1 MAKFYAIETL
11 NEIATSD
18 RNDTIHNHKRGEVLF
33 SCEYVRW
40 FDTKK
45 ERDAYVDNYDK
56 QGDRVVDEADEEV
69 SVQEWSARTATAREA
84 KKIINADKYIYG
96 V

>member
-11 NEIATSD
+11 NEIATSN
-18 RNDTIHNHKRGEVLF
+18 RNDPIFQHKRGQVLF

-45 ERDAYVDNYDK
+45 ERDEYVDSYDK
-56 QGDRVVDEADEEV
+56 QGDPIVDEAGEEV
-69 SVQEWSARTATAREA
+69 SRQEWSARKATAREA
-84 KKIINADKYIYG
+84 QKVVSANKYMYG

>member
-18 RNDTIHNHKRGEVLF
+18 RNDTTYNHKRGELLF

-40 FDTKK
+40 FDTKR
-45 ERDAYVDNYDK
+45 ERDEYVANYDRS
-56 QGDRVVDEADEEV
+56 GDLTVDGADDTV
-69 SVQEWSARTATAREA
+69 SVHKWSARTATAREA
-84 KKIINADKYIYG
+84 KKIIDADKYIYG